1 MNLRCFKIFSL
12 TCGKQVS
19 ITICLNK
26 AVYLIDHFNIIY
38 MFKKSDVLPLILAL
52 VSTVLIVGT
61 GFAWLAKNHVAGL
74 GKGKFNQGNGILK
87 TSDVQANTSP
97 ISVASVKTN
106 KTKNSRSNFVTP
118 VIVPQG
124 TSVIINGS
132 DKLEQIN
139 ISLRRGFHEE
149 YPGTVI
155 TTAADGIAVGL
166 DLLRSRDID
175 LLALDRP
182 LNAAEQ
188 SAGLTAIQINN
199 SEIKDNQTN
208 VALYYVYHN
217 PINPDVEAFLGYAL
231 SDKGKE
237 AIRHH

>member
-1 MNLRCFKIFSL
+1 
-12 TCGKQVS
+12 
-19 ITICLNK
+19 
-26 AVYLIDHFNIIY
+26 

-52 VSTVLIVGT
+52 VSTALIVGT
-61 GFAWLAKNHVAGL
+61 GFAWLAKNHVAEF
-74 GKGKFNQGNGILK
+74 GKGESNQRDGILK
-87 TSDVQANTSP
+87 TSDAQANTGLVP
-97 ISVASVKTN
+97 VASAKTN
-106 KTKNSRSNFVTP
+106 KTTNIRNNFVVP

-155 TTAADGIAVGL
+155 TTAADGIAIGL
-166 DLLRSRDID
+166 DLLDSGDID

-182 LNAAEQ
+182 LNPAEQ
-188 SAGLTAIQINN
+188 AAGLTAIQINN
-199 SEIKDNQTN
+199 SAVKDNQDN
-208 VALYYVYHN
+208 ASLYYVYRN

-237 AIRHH
+237 AIRDH

>member
-1 MNLRCFKIFSL
+1 
-12 TCGKQVS
+12 
-19 ITICLNK
+19 
-26 AVYLIDHFNIIY
+26 
-38 MFKKSDVLPLILAL
+38 LAL
-52 VSTVLIVGT
+52 VSTALIVGT
-61 GFAWLAKNHVAGL
+61 GFAWLAKNHVAGF
-74 GKGKFNQGNGILK
+74 GKGKFNQRDGMLK
-87 TSDVQANTSP
+87 TSDAQANNGLV
-97 ISVASVKTN
+97 SVAAAKAN
-106 KTKNSRSNFVTP
+106 KIKNIRNNFVVP

-166 DLLRSRDID
+166 DLLDSGDID

-182 LNAAEQ
+182 LNPAEQ
-188 SAGLTAIQINN
+188 AAGLTAIQINN
-199 SEIKDNQTN
+199 SGVKDNQDN
-208 VALYYVYHN
+208 ASLYYVYRN

>member
-1 MNLRCFKIFSL
+1 
-12 TCGKQVS
+12 
-19 ITICLNK
+19 
-26 AVYLIDHFNIIY
+26 

-52 VSTVLIVGT
+52 VSTALIVGT
-61 GFAWLAKNHVAGL
+61 GFAWLAKNHVAGF
-74 GKGKFNQGNGILK
+74 GKGESNQRDGILK
-87 TSDVQANTSP
+87 TSDAQANTGLVP
-97 ISVASVKTN
+97 VASAKTN
-106 KTKNSRSNFVTP
+106 KTKNIRNNFVVP

-139 ISLRRGFHEE
+139 ISLRRGFHQE

-166 DLLRSRDID
+166 DLLDSGNID

-182 LNAAEQ
+182 LNSAEQ
-188 SAGLTAIQINN
+188 AAGLTAIQINN
-199 SEIKDNQTN
+199 SAVKDNQDS
-208 VALYYVYHN
+208 ASLYYVYRN

-237 AIRHH
+237 VIHHH

>member
-1 MNLRCFKIFSL
+1 
-12 TCGKQVS
+12 
-19 ITICLNK
+19 
-26 AVYLIDHFNIIY
+26 

-52 VSTVLIVGT
+52 VSTALIVGT
-61 GFAWLAKNHVAGL
+61 GFAWLAKNHVAGF
-74 GKGKFNQGNGILK
+74 GKGKFNQKDGMLK
-87 TSDVQANTSP
+87 TSDAQANNELV
-97 ISVASVKTN
+97 SVAAAKAN
-106 KTKNSRSNFVTP
+106 KIKNIRNNFVVP

-166 DLLRSRDID
+166 DLLDSGDID

-182 LNAAEQ
+182 LNPAEQ
-188 SAGLTAIQINN
+188 AAGLTAIQINN
-199 SEIKDNQTN
+199 SGVKDNQDN
-208 VALYYVYHN
+208 ASLYYVYRN

>member
-1 MNLRCFKIFSL
+1 
-12 TCGKQVS
+12 
-19 ITICLNK
+19 
-26 AVYLIDHFNIIY
+26 

-52 VSTVLIVGT
+52 VSTALIVGT
-61 GFAWLAKNHVAGL
+61 GFAWLAKNHVAGF
-74 GKGKFNQGNGILK
+74 GKGKFNQRDGMLK
-87 TSDVQANTSP
+87 TSDAQANNELV
-97 ISVASVKTN
+97 SVAAAKAN
-106 KTKNSRSNFVTP
+106 KIKNIRNNFVVP

-166 DLLRSRDID
+166 DLLDSGDID

-182 LNAAEQ
+182 LNPAEQ
-188 SAGLTAIQINN
+188 AAGLTAIQINN
-199 SEIKDNQTN
+199 SGVKDNQDN
-208 VALYYVYHN
+208 ASLYYVYRN

>member
-1 MNLRCFKIFSL
+1 
-12 TCGKQVS
+12 
-19 ITICLNK
+19 
-26 AVYLIDHFNIIY
+26 

-52 VSTVLIVGT
+52 VSTALIVGT
-61 GFAWLAKNHVAGL
+61 GFAWLAKNHVAGF
-74 GKGKFNQGNGILK
+74 GKGKFNQKDGMLK
-87 TSDVQANTSP
+87 TSDAQANNGLV
-97 ISVASVKTN
+97 SVAAAKAN
-106 KTKNSRSNFVTP
+106 KIKNIRNNFVVP

-166 DLLRSRDID
+166 DLLDSGDID

-182 LNAAEQ
+182 LNPAEQ
-188 SAGLTAIQINN
+188 AAGLTAIQINN
-199 SEIKDNQTN
+199 SGVKDNQDN
-208 VALYYVYHN
+208 ASLYYVYRN

>member
-1 MNLRCFKIFSL
+1 
-12 TCGKQVS
+12 
-19 ITICLNK
+19 
-26 AVYLIDHFNIIY
+26 

-52 VSTVLIVGT
+52 VSTALIVGT
-61 GFAWLAKNHVAGL
+61 GFAWLAKNHVAGF
-74 GKGKFNQGNGILK
+74 GKGKFNQRDGMLK
-87 TSDVQANTSP
+87 TSDAQANNGLV
-97 ISVASVKTN
+97 SVAAAKAN
-106 KTKNSRSNFVTP
+106 KIKNIRNNFVVP

-166 DLLRSRDID
+166 DLLDSGDID

-182 LNAAEQ
+182 LNPAEQ
-188 SAGLTAIQINN
+188 AAGLTAIQINN
-199 SEIKDNQTN
+199 SGVKDNQDN
-208 VALYYVYHN
+208 ASLYYVYRN

>member
-1 MNLRCFKIFSL
+1 
-12 TCGKQVS
+12 
-19 ITICLNK
+19 
-26 AVYLIDHFNIIY
+26 

-52 VSTVLIVGT
+52 VSTALIVGT
-61 GFAWLAKNHVAGL
+61 GFAWLAKNHVAGF
-74 GKGKFNQGNGILK
+74 GKGKFNQRDGMLK
-87 TSDVQANTSP
+87 TSDAQANNGLV
-97 ISVASVKTN
+97 SVAAAKAN
-106 KTKNSRSNFVTP
+106 KIKNIRNNFVVP

-155 TTAADGIAVGL
+155 TTAADGIAIGL
-166 DLLRSRDID
+166 DLLDSGDID

-182 LNAAEQ
+182 LNPAEQ
-188 SAGLTAIQINN
+188 AAGLTAIQINN
-199 SEIKDNQTN
+199 SGVKDNQDN
-208 VALYYVYHN
+208 ASLYYVYRN

>member
-1 MNLRCFKIFSL
+1 
-12 TCGKQVS
+12 
-19 ITICLNK
+19 
-26 AVYLIDHFNIIY
+26 

-52 VSTVLIVGT
+52 VSTALIVGT
-61 GFAWLAKNHVAGL
+61 GFAWLAKNHVAGF
-74 GKGKFNQGNGILK
+74 GKGKFNQRDGILK
-87 TSDVQANTSP
+87 TSDAQANNGLA
-97 ISVASVKTN
+97 SVAATKIN
-106 KTKNSRSNFVTP
+106 KTKTKNIRNNFVVP

-139 ISLRRGFHEE
+139 ISLRKGFHEE

-155 TTAADGIAVGL
+155 TTAADGIAAGL
-166 DLLRSRDID
+166 DLLDSGDID

-182 LNAAEQ
+182 LNPAEQ
-188 SAGLTAIQINN
+188 AAGLTAIQISN
-199 SEIKDNQTN
+199 SAVQDNQASA
-208 VALYYVYHN
+208 ALYYVYRN

>member
-1 MNLRCFKIFSL
+1 
-12 TCGKQVS
+12 
-19 ITICLNK
+19 LNK

>member
-1 MNLRCFKIFSL
+1 
-12 TCGKQVS
+12 
-19 ITICLNK
+19 
-26 AVYLIDHFNIIY
+26 

-52 VSTVLIVGT
+52 VSTALIVGT
-61 GFAWLAKNHVAGL
+61 GFAWLAKNHVAGF
-74 GKGKFNQGNGILK
+74 GKGEFSKGNGILQ
-87 TSDVQANTSP
+87 TSDAQANTAP
-97 ISVASVKTN
+97 DPTTSVKTN
-106 KTKNSRSNFVTP
+106 KNKNIKNKFVVP

-139 ISLRRGFHEE
+139 IALRRGFHQE

-166 DLLRSRDID
+166 DLLHSSDID

-182 LNAAEQ
+182 LNPAEQ
-188 SAGLTAIQINN
+188 AAGLTAIQINN
-199 SEIKDNQTN
+199 AVKDNQAN
-208 VALYYVYHN
+208 AALYYVYRN
-217 PINPDVEAFLGYAL
+217 PINPDIEAFLGYAL
-231 SDKGKE
+231 SEKGKE